1 MGIFVQTFQCAF
13 PQPEDCV
20 PPHRVQSNAAKIC
33 LKIIFIHIGGVNQ
46 FMKTFIYTAT
56 DVQGNTVKNARMV
69 AEDVNDFLE
78 KIHEKGL
85 FCSNY
90 KEASDKGTKTLH
102 KFKMQE
108 LAFNCRQLSAMLTSG
123 LTLVR
128 ALDILY
134 KEQEKDS
141 AKQIFRE
148 VYEEV
153 QKGSSFSDA
162 LKMQQGAFPW
172 FMVSMVQAGES
183 SGSLDVIVRRLEDY
197 YDKQNKLNNKI
208 RGALMYPIILAVL
221 CVIIVIAM
229 FTFIMPTFKEL
240 LTEEDMQGLTGA
252 LFAFSDSLT
261 GYWYIYLGVILAV
274 IFIVKYILKI
284 PDVRY
289 KFDKM
294 ICKMPKA
301 GKLVVK
307 VYTGRFARTLS
318 SLYSSG
324 IPMVEALERSA
335 SVLNNTYIEKAFV
348 TVVDEVKQGEQLS
361 VSIQRTGIFESMFC
375 SIIYVGEESG
385 SLDTILEKS
394 AAFYEDESDSAIQR
408 LVGMIEPVMI
418 IIMGAAIGFVIAGIL
433 PAIYNSMENLG

>member
-1 MGIFVQTFQCAF
+1 
-13 PQPEDCV
+13 
-20 PPHRVQSNAAKIC
+20 
-33 LKIIFIHIGGVNQ
+33 
-46 FMKTFIYTAT
+46 MKTFIYTAT

-85 FCSNY
+85 FCSSY
-90 KEASDKGTKTLH
+90 KEATDKKAKTLH
-102 KFKMQE
+102 KFSMAE
-108 LAFNCRQLSAMLTSG
+108 LAFNCRQMSAMLTSG

-128 ALDILY
+128 TLDILY

-172 FMVSMVQAGES
+172 FLVSMIQAGES
-183 SGSLDVIVRRLEDY
+183 SGQLDVIVKRLEDY
-197 YDKQNKLNNKI
+197 YDGQNKLNNKI
-208 RGALMYPIILAVL
+208 KSALMYPIILAVL
-221 CVIIVIAM
+221 CVAIVIGL
-229 FTFIMPTFKEL
+229 FTFIMPTFK
-240 LTEEDMQGLTGA
+240 DMIPEADMKGLTGA
-252 LFAFSDSLT
+252 LFAFSDSIK
-261 GYWYIYLGVILAV
+261 GYWYIYLGVVLALV
-274 IFIVKYILKI
+274 FIIKYSLKI

-294 ICKMPKA
+294 ICKIPKM
-301 GKLVVK
+301 GRLIVK

-335 SVLNNTYIEKAFV
+335 SVLNNTFIEKAFV

-385 SLDTILEKS
+385 ALDTILEKS
-394 AAFYEDESDSAIQR
+394 ASFYEDEADSAIQR
-408 LVGMIEPVMI
+408 LVGMIEPIMI
-418 IIMGAAIGFVIAGIL
+418 IIMGVAIGFVIAGIL
-433 PAIYNSMENLG
+433 PALYNSMENIANS

>member
-1 MGIFVQTFQCAF
+1 
-13 PQPEDCV
+13 
-20 PPHRVQSNAAKIC
+20 
-33 LKIIFIHIGGVNQ
+33 
-46 FMKTFIYTAT
+46 MKTYIYTAT
-56 DVQGNTVKNARMV
+56 DVQGNTIKNARMV

-85 FCSNY
+85 FCSKY
-90 KEASDKGTKTLH
+90 QEASDKKSKTLH
-102 KFKMQE
+102 KFKMHE
-108 LAFNCRQLSAMLTSG
+108 LAFNCRQLSAMLSAG

-128 ALDILY
+128 TLDILY

-172 FMVSMVQAGES
+172 FMVSMIQAGEA
-183 SGSLDVIVRRLEDY
+183 SGSLDVIMKRLEDY

-208 RGALMYPIILAVL
+208 KGALMYPIILAVL

-240 LTEEDMQGLTGA
+240 LSEKDMKGLTGA

-261 GYWYIYLGVILAV
+261 GYWYIYLGVVLAV
-274 IFIVKYILKI
+274 VFIVKYTLKI

-294 ICKMPKA
+294 ICKIPKA

-324 IPMVEALERSA
+324 IPMVDALERSA
-335 SVLNNTYIEKAFV
+335 SVLNNTFIEKAFV

-375 SIIYVGEESG
+375 SIIFVGEESG
-385 SLDTILEKS
+385 ALDTILEKT

-408 LVGMIEPVMI
+408 LVGMIEPIMI
-418 IIMGAAIGFVIAGIL
+418 IVMGAAIGLVIAGIL
-433 PAIYNSMENLG
+433 PAIYNSMENVAG

>member
-1 MGIFVQTFQCAF
+1 
-13 PQPEDCV
+13 
-20 PPHRVQSNAAKIC
+20 
-33 LKIIFIHIGGVNQ
+33 
-46 FMKTFIYTAT
+46 MKTFVYTAT

-85 FCSNY
+85 FCSSY
-90 KEASDKGTKTLH
+90 KEASDKGAKTLH
-102 KFKMQE
+102 KFKTGE
-108 LAFNCRQLSAMLTSG
+108 LAYNCRQLSAMLTSG

-134 KEQEKDS
+134 KEQEKDNT
-141 AKQIFRE
+141 KQLFRE

-162 LKMQQGAFPW
+162 LKMQQGAFPS
-172 FMVSMVQAGES
+172 FMVSMIQAGES
-183 SGSLDVIVRRLEDY
+183 SGSLDVIIRRLEEY

-208 RGALMYPIILAVL
+208 RGAMMYPIILAVL

-240 LTEEDMQGLTGA
+240 LTEKDMKGPTGA

-261 GYWYIYLGVILAV
+261 GYWYIYLGVVLALA
-274 IFIVKYILKI
+274 FIIKYTLKI

-294 ICKMPKA
+294 ICKMPKI

-324 IPMVEALERSA
+324 IPMVESLERSA
-335 SVLNNTYIEKAFV
+335 AILNNSFIEKAFV

-375 SIIYVGEESG
+375 SIIYVGEEAG
-385 SLDTILEKS
+385 ALDTILEKS
-394 AAFYEDESDSAIQR
+394 ASFYEDESDSAIQR
-408 LVGMIEPVMI
+408 IVGMIEPIMI